1 MGAFLCTFSA
11 SVFRGRVSGF
21 VASLLIAIF
30 LIPADA
36 LATPKPLNAVTVQ
49 DKIVKRG
56 VNGWICVEENSG
68 IALVGRIIA
77 ISPDSF
83 TMQLPNDPEP
93 VTVRYAEVIDLRTGP
108 SRGYWIVMGVG
119 LAAVAGGAIWGF
131 VHIHNLNQEHQLP
144 PMPALPNPVP

>member
-77 ISPDSF
+77 INPDSF